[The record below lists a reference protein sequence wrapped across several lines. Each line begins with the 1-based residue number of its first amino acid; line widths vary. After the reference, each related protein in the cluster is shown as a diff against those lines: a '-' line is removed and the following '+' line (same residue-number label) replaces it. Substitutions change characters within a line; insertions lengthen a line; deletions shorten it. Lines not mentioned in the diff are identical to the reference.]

1 MDRRRFLAATTALL
15 PAAGCLGPGGQTG
28 ELGVAELPTVA
39 LSMAAVEDADVAA
52 KVTYHEMSDE
62 GRRLLGRVVEAG
74 SLEVEWHQESPLHT
88 DIPALHE
95 GAVYRL
101 SESVVDTRP
110 AVDYGV
116 KVDVPQET
124 PDDAATGQ
132 FADLP
137 AADRAVFEREGLA
150 DGDVVGVGTVVTY
163 TPDQEAASALVP
175 DPEYDYITW
184 AGGETAEWVVEDR
197 WETEQHRYRLSAER
211 VASAA
216 AYGRQVREAYA
227 FELSGLSDAER
238 DVVETAIADEHG
250 FTVPAEQ
257 TPSPAVDSLVDR
269 FRAREEVATN
279 RDPGPGVSGTYVVRY
294 DGSVYWTRLRV
305 TEGDGTGTD
314 GDGTGTDDD
323 PTGTADARTIAF

>member
-1 MDRRRFLAATTALL
+1 MDRRRFLAATAALL
-15 PAAGCLGPGGQTG
+15 PAAGCLGPGGPTG
-28 ELGVAELPTVA
+28 DLGGAEVPTMS
-39 LSMAAVEDADVAA
+39 LSMETVEDADVARR
-52 KVTYHEMSDE
+52 VTYNEMSDE
-62 GRRLLGRVVEAG
+62 DRRLLGRVVEAG
-74 SLEVEWHQESPLHT
+74 PVEVGWYQEAPLYT
-88 DIPALHE
+88 DIPGLHE
-95 GAVYRL
+95 GAVYHL

-124 PDDAATGQ
+124 PADATTVQ

-163 TPDQEAASALVP
+163 TPEEEAASVLVP

-184 AGGETAEWVVEDR
+184 AGGETAEWVVDDR
-197 WETEQHRYRLSAER
+197 WETEQHRYRLSADR

-238 DVVETAIADEHG
+238 DVVETAIAEEHG
-250 FTVPAEQ
+250 YTVPAER
-257 TPSPAVDSLVDR
+257 TPSPAVDTLVDR
-269 FRAREEVATN
+269 FRTRDEVAAN

-294 DGSVYWTRLRV
+294 DGGVYWTRLRAH
-305 TEGDGTGTD
+305 ES
-314 GDGTGTDDD
+314 D
-323 PTGTADARTIAF
+323 PTGTGDG